1 MRTTYRYCKL
11 IIKVTLFLHRIWNN
25 REQSMVG
32 MLEWK
37 VSCPLTVTW
46 LGKLEIRFRENAVG
60 IIQGPNFT

>member
-1 MRTTYRYCKL
+1 
-11 IIKVTLFLHRIWNN
+11 
-25 REQSMVG
+25 MVG

-60 IIQGPNFT
+60 IILGPYFI